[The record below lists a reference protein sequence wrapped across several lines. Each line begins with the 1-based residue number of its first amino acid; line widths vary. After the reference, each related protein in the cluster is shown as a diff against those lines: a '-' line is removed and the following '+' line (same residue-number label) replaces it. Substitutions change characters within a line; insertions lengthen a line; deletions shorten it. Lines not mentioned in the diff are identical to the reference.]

1 MTDEHSS
8 RSRPAGWY
16 PDPVDLA
23 QFRAW
28 NGTRWLNV
36 QYGKDAGLVKDR
48 ALVQNLPRPSTFPA
62 PEIAPR
68 APVRRRVYGG
78 LLLLVL
84 LIWAVSTSGGT
95 DSIGG
100 GSAEA
105 ACVDDVLTRDVV
117 LVDAAI
123 AYKPGRDGVDHG
135 WSKAAVKLKMVP
147 LDSCPSDF
155 TSAFADYTVAVDKY
169 GSFLEDRTGVSLI
182 DDILDLDSD
191 KKLRR
196 LVDSIN
202 TSYASLEAAAMS
214 LGVEAKRGSIS
225 LE

>member
-1 MTDEHSS
+1 MLYL
-8 RSRPAGWY
+8 RPFARL
-16 PDPVDLA
+16 DRL
-23 QFRAW
+23 
-28 NGTRWLNV
+28 L
-36 QYGKDAGLVKDR
+36 GLVVAMGTTLER
-48 ALVQNLPRPSTFPA
+48 RPMSVPMLA
-62 PEIAPR
+62 AK
-68 APVRRRVYGG
+68 
-78 LLLLVL
+78 
-84 LIWAVSTSGGT
+84 
-95 DSIGG
+95 
-100 GSAEA
+100 SA
-105 ACVDDVLTRDVV
+105 VDDVLTRDVV